1 MNNMFADCQLE
12 RLELPKSIRIINA
25 NAFMDCHK
33 LEYVS
38 TDAQYI
44 GDSAFLNCSNLDK
57 VVLTN
62 ENLNIDFDYPGSYIF
77 DKCSKLNSAGP
88 LSSTN
93 PYKDKDGNTPCD
105 FIEIEVWNTGASF
118 LEQYAGK
125 GCMVSV
131 QGSIRLNT
139 YEDKEGNKRY
149 KTFVQGDRVNLIA
162 TPPAP
167 REEEFKALTAKPK
180 KQTYQR
186 KK

>member
-1 MNNMFADCQLE
+1 M
-12 RLELPKSIRIINA
+12 
-25 NAFMDCHK
+25 
-33 LEYVS
+33 
-38 TDAQYI
+38 
-44 GDSAFLNCSNLDK
+44 
-57 VVLTN
+57 
-62 ENLNIDFDYPGSYIF
+62 
-77 DKCSKLNSAGP
+77 LNSVSLIGRMTKDITMFSIGENVKGVFTLAV
-88 LSSTN
+88 N
-93 PYKDKDGNTPCD
+93 RDYKDKDGNTPCD

-149 KTFVQGDRVNLIA
+149 KTFVQGDRVNLLA